1 MALKRPPSDCVEHT
15 IEINNIKKDMETL
28 VRHEIKF
35 NETVDRIESTIDR
48 LSESIFKI
56 NLTLESFN
64 ELPKSVRKLEDKS
77 IVMELI
83 KSFGWFVIGALIMG
97 YVGQLFIANS
107 KDKTEYK
114 IERTK

>member
-1 MALKRPPSDCVEHT
+1 MAIKRTQSDCVEHT

-28 VRHEIKF
+28 MRHEIKF
-35 NETVDRIESTIDR
+35 NETVNRIEMTIDR
-48 LSESIFKI
+48 LSESIYKI

-77 IVMELI
+77 IVVELI

-97 YVGQLFIANS
+97 YAGQLFVQQS
-107 KDKTEYK
+107 KDKTSYK